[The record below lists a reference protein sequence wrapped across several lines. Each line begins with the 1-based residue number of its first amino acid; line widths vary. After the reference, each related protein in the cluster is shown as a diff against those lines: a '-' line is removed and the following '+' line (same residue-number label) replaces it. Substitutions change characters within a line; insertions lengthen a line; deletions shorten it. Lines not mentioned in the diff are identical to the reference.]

1 MILHLF
7 QGGSE
12 PIELHIRDGATLLI
26 NPAAPMLKP
35 QATNATGGF
44 GPVPRLFALGFA
56 AVFGVIFGNIV
67 IPHLTGE
74 PSRVAD
80 ITPSRIAQV
89 PPPALAALPIM
100 PGSIARSL
108 PRLDE
113 PPQLEA
119 TSADIPATVTRQL
132 AERPI
137 VVPAPAQPRT
147 GAGGSAFGLEN

>member
-1 MILHLF
+1 MILHLS
-7 QGGSE
+7 QGGTK
-12 PIELHIRDGATLLI
+12 PIELHIRDGATLFI
-26 NPAAPMLKP
+26 NPAAPTQKP
-35 QATNATGGF
+35 QATNSMGGP
-44 GPVPRLFALGFA
+44 GPAPRLVALALA
-56 AVFGVIFGNIV
+56 AVFGVAVGNIV
-67 IPHLTGE
+67 IPHLAGG

-80 ITPSRIAQV
+80 LSPPQIARL

-119 TSADIPATVTRQL
+119 TPADIPAAVTRQL
-132 AERPI
+132 AEQPI
-137 VVPAPAQPRT
+137 VIPAPAQPRT

>member
-12 PIELHIRDGATLLI
+12 PIELHIRDGATLFI
-26 NPAAPMLKP
+26 NPAAPILKP
-35 QATNATGGF
+35 QMTNPTGGL
-44 GPVPRLFALGFA
+44 GPAPRLFALALA
-56 AVFGVIFGNIV
+56 AVFGVAVGNVV

-80 ITPSRIAQV
+80 LTPPRMPSLS
-89 PPPALAALPIM
+89 PPALAALPIM
-100 PGSIARSL
+100 PGSIARSF